1 MNLKKFWPI
10 IFFIIVAFIL
20 WNTYILFQTV
30 KNEERKKIKLWAMAQ
45 KELIQSNSP
54 SNITFEVLQQ
64 VAINPII
71 QVDDNEKIIG
81 RKNIDWNPNKKDSLE
96 LYNQL
101 KKIKKENEPILIKYQ
116 DSINKTIIINQKVYY
131 GDSLMLK
138 KLQYYPL
145 ALLLIILLFAIVVY
159 FIFWT
164 AKISEQNR
172 LWAAMAKE
180 TAHQIGTPLSS
191 LFGWIT
197 LFKEKKNNKNFLLLE
212 IEKDLERLKIITNR
226 FSKIGS
232 MPNLNSTDIVLVTN
246 KTLSYLSKRLS
257 KLIVVN
263 VLIPKKK
270 IMIPLDPELY
280 SWTLEN
286 IIKNGIDSMK
296 GKGNINFLLKE
307 RKDSVNIEIT
317 DSGSG
322 IQKKMYSKIFL
333 PGYTSK
339 KTGWGLGLSLAKR
352 IIVDY
357 HKGLIEVKKSNPGKG
372 TTIKIVLKKKLKKT
386 IYFLS

>member
-1 MNLKKFWPI
+1 MISKINMNPKKFWPV
-10 IFFIIVAFIL
+10 IFFVIVAFIL
-20 WNTYILFQTV
+20 WNTYVLFQTV

-81 RKNIDWNPNKKDSLE
+81 YKNIDWNPNKKDSLE

-197 LFKEKKNNKNFLLLE
+197 LFKEKKDNKNFLLLE

-232 MPNLNSTDIVLVTN
+232 IPNLNSTDIVLVTN

-257 KLIVVN
+257 KLIAVN

-307 RKDSVNIEIT
+307 GKDSVSIEIT

-372 TTIKIVLKKKLKKT
+372 TTIKIVLKKN
-386 IYFLS
+386 

>member
-1 MNLKKFWPI
+1 MISKVNLNLKKIWPLI
-10 IFFIIVAFIL
+10 LFIVVVFIL

-45 KELIQSNSP
+45 KELIESNNP

-71 QVDDNEKIIG
+71 QVDNHENIIG
-81 RKNIDWNPNKKDSLE
+81 YKNIDWNPNRKDSLE
-96 LYNQL
+96 LYNEL

-116 DSINKTIIINQKVYY
+116 DSINKSISINQKVYY

-145 ALLLIILLFAIVVY
+145 ALLLIILLFAIVIY

-172 LWAAMAKE
+172 LWASMAKE
-180 TAHQIGTPLSS
+180 TAHQIGTPLTS

-197 LFKEKKNNKNFLLLE
+197 LFKEKKDNSNFLLSE
-212 IEKDLERLKIITNR
+212 IEKDLKRLKIITNR

-232 MPNLNSTDIVLVTN
+232 SPKLNPTDIVFITN

-257 KLIVVN
+257 KLIIFN

-270 IMIPLDPELY
+270 ILIPLDPELY

-286 IIKNGIDSMK
+286 IIKNGVDSMK
-296 GKGNINFLLKE
+296 GKGNIKFLLTE
-307 RKDSVNIEIT
+307 GKDVVNIEIT
-317 DSGSG
+317 DYGSG
-322 IQKKMYSKIFL
+322 IEKNLHDKIFL

-357 HKGLIEVKKSNPGKG
+357 HKGLIEIKKSLPGKG
-372 TTIKIVLKKKLKKT
+372 TTIKIVLKKN
-386 IYFLS
+386 

>member
-1 MNLKKFWPI
+1 MISKVNLNLKKIWPL
-10 IFFIIVAFIL
+10 IFFIIVVFIL

-30 KNEERKKIKLWAMAQ
+30 KDEERKKIKLWAMAQ
-45 KELIQSNSP
+45 KELIESNNP

-71 QVDDNEKIIG
+71 QVDNHENIIG
-81 RKNIDWNPNKKDSLE
+81 YKNIDWNPNRKDSLE
-96 LYNQL
+96 LYNEL

-116 DSINKTIIINQKVYY
+116 DSINKSISVNQKVYY

-145 ALLLIILLFAIVVY
+145 ALLLIILLFAIVIY

-172 LWAAMAKE
+172 LWASMAKE
-180 TAHQIGTPLSS
+180 TAHQIGTPLTS

-307 RKDSVNIEIT
+307 AKDSVNIEIT

-322 IQKKMYSKIFL
+322 IQKKMYGKIFL

-372 TTIKIVLKKKLKKT
+372 TTIKIVLKKN
-386 IYFLS
+386 

>member
-1 MNLKKFWPI
+1 MISKVNLSLKKIWPL

-45 KELIQSNSP
+45 KELIESNNP

-71 QVDDNEKIIG
+71 QVDNHENIIG
-81 RKNIDWNPNKKDSLE
+81 YKNIDWNPNRKDSLE
-96 LYNQL
+96 LYNEL

-116 DSINKTIIINQKVYY
+116 DSINKSISVNQKVYY

-145 ALLLIILLFAIVVY
+145 ALLLIILLFAIVIY

-172 LWAAMAKE
+172 LWASMAKE
-180 TAHQIGTPLSS
+180 TAHQIGTPLTS

-197 LFKEKKNNKNFLLLE
+197 LFKEKKDNSNFLLSE
-212 IEKDLERLKIITNR
+212 IEKDLKRLKIITNR

-232 MPNLNSTDIVLVTN
+232 SPKLNPTDIVFITN

-257 KLIVVN
+257 KLIVFN
-263 VLIPKKK
+263 VLIPKNK
-270 IMIPLDPELY
+270 ILIPLDPELY

-286 IIKNGIDSMK
+286 IINNGIDSMK
-296 GKGNINFLLKE
+296 GKGNIKFLLKE
-307 RKDSVNIEIT
+307 EKNIVNIEIT
-317 DSGSG
+317 DCGSG
-322 IQKKMYSKIFL
+322 IEKNLHDKIFL

-357 HKGLIEVKKSNPGKG
+357 HKGLIEIKKSLPGRG
-372 TTIKIVLKKKLKKT
+372 TTIKIVLKKN
-386 IYFLS
+386 

>member
-1 MNLKKFWPI
+1 MISKININLKKIWPV

-81 RKNIDWNPNKKDSLE
+81 HKNIDRNPNKKDSLE

-191 LFGWIT
+191 LFGWVT
-197 LFKEKKNNKNFLLLE
+197 LFKEKKDNKNFLLLE

-307 RKDSVNIEIT
+307 AKDSVNIEIT

-322 IQKKMYSKIFL
+322 IQKKMYGKIFL

-372 TTIKIVLKKKLKKT
+372 TTIKIVLKKN
-386 IYFLS
+386 

>member
-10 IFFIIVAFIL
+10 IFFIVVAFIL

-81 RKNIDWNPNKKDSLE
+81 HKNIDRNPNKKDSLE

-307 RKDSVNIEIT
+307 SKDSVNIEIT

-322 IQKKMYSKIFL
+322 IQKKMYGKIFL

-372 TTIKIVLKKKLKKT
+372 TTIKIVLKKN
-386 IYFLS
+386 

>member
-81 RKNIDWNPNKKDSLE
+81 HKNIDRNPNKKDSLE

-116 DSINKTIIINQKVYY
+116 DSINKNIIINQKVYY

-307 RKDSVNIEIT
+307 AKDSVNIEIT

-322 IQKKMYSKIFL
+322 IQKKMYGKIFL

-372 TTIKIVLKKKLKKT
+372 TTIKIVLKKN
-386 IYFLS
+386 

>member
-10 IFFIIVAFIL
+10 IFFIVVAFIL

-81 RKNIDWNPNKKDSLE
+81 HKNIDRNPNKKDSLE

-116 DSINKTIIINQKVYY
+116 DSINKNIIINQKVYY

-307 RKDSVNIEIT
+307 AKDSVNIEIT

-322 IQKKMYSKIFL
+322 IQKKMYGKIFL

-372 TTIKIVLKKKLKKT
+372 TTIKIVLKKN
-386 IYFLS
+386 

>member
-1 MNLKKFWPI
+1 MISKINMNPKKFWPV
-10 IFFIIVAFIL
+10 IFFVIVAFIL
-20 WNTYILFQTV
+20 WNTYVLFQTV

-197 LFKEKKNNKNFLLLE
+197 LFKEKKDNKNFLLLE

-257 KLIVVN
+257 KLIAVN

-307 RKDSVNIEIT
+307 GKDSVSIEIT

-372 TTIKIVLKKKLKKT
+372 TTIKIVLKKN
-386 IYFLS
+386 

>member
-1 MNLKKFWPI
+1 MISKINMNPKKFWPV
-10 IFFIIVAFIL
+10 IFFVIVAFIL
-20 WNTYILFQTV
+20 WNTYVLFQTV

-81 RKNIDWNPNKKDSLE
+81 YKNIDWNPNKKDSLE

-197 LFKEKKNNKNFLLLE
+197 LFKEKKDNKNFLLLE

-257 KLIVVN
+257 KLIAVN

-307 RKDSVNIEIT
+307 GKDSVSIEIT

-357 HKGLIEVKKSNPGKG
+357 HKGLIEIKKSNPGKG
-372 TTIKIVLKKKLKKT
+372 TTIKIVLKKN
-386 IYFLS
+386 

>member
-71 QVDDNEKIIG
+71 KVDDNEKIIG
-81 RKNIDWNPNKKDSLE
+81 HKNIDWNSNKKDSLE
-96 LYNQL
+96 LYKQL

-116 DSINKTIIINQKVYY
+116 DSINKNIIINQKVYY

-307 RKDSVNIEIT
+307 AKDSVNIEIT

-322 IQKKMYSKIFL
+322 IQKKMYGKIFL

-357 HKGLIEVKKSNPGKG
+357 HKGLIEVKKSNPGKW
-372 TTIKIVLKKKLKKT
+372 TTIKIVLKKN
-386 IYFLS
+386 

>member
-1 MNLKKFWPI
+1 MISKVNLNLKKIWPL
-10 IFFIIVAFIL
+10 IFFIIVVFIL

-45 KELIQSNSP
+45 KELIESNNP

-71 QVDDNEKIIG
+71 QVDNHENIIG
-81 RKNIDWNPNKKDSLE
+81 YKNIDWNPNRKDSLE
-96 LYNQL
+96 LYNEL

-116 DSINKTIIINQKVYY
+116 DSINKSISVNQKVYY

-145 ALLLIILLFAIVVY
+145 ALLLIILLFAIVIY

-172 LWAAMAKE
+172 LWASMAKE
-180 TAHQIGTPLSS
+180 TAHQIGTPLTS

-197 LFKEKKNNKNFLLLE
+197 LFKEKKDNSNFLLSE
-212 IEKDLERLKIITNR
+212 IEKDLKRLKIITNR

-232 MPNLNSTDIVLVTN
+232 SPKLNPTDIVFITN

-257 KLIVVN
+257 KLIIFN

-270 IMIPLDPELY
+270 ILIPLDPELY

-286 IIKNGIDSMK
+286 IIKNGVDSMK
-296 GKGNINFLLKE
+296 GKGNIKFLLTE
-307 RKDSVNIEIT
+307 GKDVVNIEIT
-317 DSGSG
+317 DYGSG
-322 IQKKMYSKIFL
+322 IEKNLHDKIFL

-357 HKGLIEVKKSNPGKG
+357 HKGLIEIKKSLPGKG
-372 TTIKIVLKKKLKKT
+372 TTIKIVLKKN
-386 IYFLS
+386 

>member
-1 MNLKKFWPI
+1 MISKINMNPKKFWPV
-10 IFFIIVAFIL
+10 IFFVIVAFIL
-20 WNTYILFQTV
+20 WNTYVLFQTV

-232 MPNLNSTDIVLVTN
+232 IPNLNSTDIVLVTN

-257 KLIVVN
+257 KLIAVN

-307 RKDSVNIEIT
+307 GKDSVNIEIT

-372 TTIKIVLKKKLKKT
+372 TTIKIVLKKN
-386 IYFLS
+386 

>member
-1 MNLKKFWPI
+1 
-10 IFFIIVAFIL
+10 
-20 WNTYILFQTV
+20 
-30 KNEERKKIKLWAMAQ
+30 MAQ

-81 RKNIDWNPNKKDSLE
+81 HKNIDWNPNKKDSLE

-116 DSINKTIIINQKVYY
+116 DSINKNIIINQKVYY

-232 MPNLNSTDIVLVTN
+232 MPNLNPTDIVLVTN

-307 RKDSVNIEIT
+307 AKDSVNIEIT

-322 IQKKMYSKIFL
+322 IQKKMYGKIFL

-372 TTIKIVLKKKLKKT
+372 TTIKIVLKKN
-386 IYFLS
+386 

>member
-1 MNLKKFWPI
+1 MISKINMNLKKFWPI

-81 RKNIDWNPNKKDSLE
+81 HKNIDWNPNQKDSLE

-116 DSINKTIIINQKVYY
+116 DSINKNIIINQKVYY

-197 LFKEKKNNKNFLLLE
+197 LFKEKKDNKNFLLLE

-307 RKDSVNIEIT
+307 AKDSVNIEIT

-322 IQKKMYSKIFL
+322 IQKKMYGKIFL

-372 TTIKIVLKKKLKKT
+372 TTIKIVLKKN
-386 IYFLS
+386 

>member
-1 MNLKKFWPI
+1 MISKINMNLKKIWPI

-81 RKNIDWNPNKKDSLE
+81 HKNIDRNPNKKDSLE

-116 DSINKTIIINQKVYY
+116 DSINKNIIINQKVYY

-197 LFKEKKNNKNFLLLE
+197 LFKEKKGNKNFLLLE

-307 RKDSVNIEIT
+307 SKDSVNIEIT

-322 IQKKMYSKIFL
+322 IQKKMYGKIFL

-372 TTIKIVLKKKLKKT
+372 TTIKIVLKKN
-386 IYFLS
+386 

>member
-1 MNLKKFWPI
+1 MISKINMNPKKFWPV

-20 WNTYILFQTV
+20 WNTYVLFQTV

-257 KLIVVN
+257 KLIVFN

-307 RKDSVNIEIT
+307 GKDSVNIEIT

-372 TTIKIVLKKKLKKT
+372 TTIKIVLKKN
-386 IYFLS
+386 

>member
-1 MNLKKFWPI
+1 MISKVNLNLKKIWPL
-10 IFFIIVAFIL
+10 IFFIIVVLIL

-45 KELIQSNSP
+45 KELIESNNP

-71 QVDDNEKIIG
+71 QVDNHENIIG
-81 RKNIDWNPNKKDSLE
+81 YKNIDWNPNRKDSLE
-96 LYNQL
+96 LYNEL

-116 DSINKTIIINQKVYY
+116 DSINKSISVNQKVYY

-145 ALLLIILLFAIVVY
+145 ALLLIILLFAIVIY

-172 LWAAMAKE
+172 LWASMAKE
-180 TAHQIGTPLSS
+180 TAHQIGTPLTS

-197 LFKEKKNNKNFLLLE
+197 LFKEKKDNSNFLLSE
-212 IEKDLERLKIITNR
+212 IEKDLKRLKIITNR

-232 MPNLNSTDIVLVTN
+232 SPKLNPTDIVFITN

-257 KLIVVN
+257 KLIIFN

-270 IMIPLDPELY
+270 ILIPLDPELY

-296 GKGNINFLLKE
+296 GKGNIKFLLTE
-307 RKDSVNIEIT
+307 GKDVVNIEIT
-317 DSGSG
+317 DYGSG
-322 IQKKMYSKIFL
+322 IEKNLHDKIFL

-357 HKGLIEVKKSNPGKG
+357 HKGLIEIKKSLPGKG
-372 TTIKIVLKKKLKKT
+372 TTIKIVLKKN
-386 IYFLS
+386 

>member
-1 MNLKKFWPI
+1 MISKVNLNLKKIWPL
-10 IFFIIVAFIL
+10 IFFIIVSLIL

-45 KELIQSNSP
+45 KELIESNSP

-71 QVDDNEKIIG
+71 QVDNHENIIG
-81 RKNIDWNPNKKDSLE
+81 YKNIDWNPNRKDSLE
-96 LYNQL
+96 LYNEL

-116 DSINKTIIINQKVYY
+116 DSINKSISVNQKVYY

-145 ALLLIILLFAIVVY
+145 ALLLIILLFAIVIY

-172 LWAAMAKE
+172 LWASMAKE
-180 TAHQIGTPLSS
+180 TAHQIGTPLTS

-197 LFKEKKNNKNFLLLE
+197 LFKEKKDNSNFLLSE
-212 IEKDLERLKIITNR
+212 IEKDLKRLKIITNR

-232 MPNLNSTDIVLVTN
+232 SPKLNPTDIVFITN

-257 KLIVVN
+257 KLIVFN

-270 IMIPLDPELY
+270 ILIPLDPELY

-286 IIKNGIDSMK
+286 IINNGIDSMK
-296 GKGNINFLLKE
+296 GKGNIKFLLTE
-307 RKDSVNIEIT
+307 ENDVVNIEIT
-317 DSGSG
+317 DCGSG
-322 IQKKMYSKIFL
+322 IEKNLHDKIFL

-357 HKGLIEVKKSNPGKG
+357 HKGLIEIKKSLPGRG
-372 TTIKIVLKKKLKKT
+372 TTIKIVLKKN
-386 IYFLS
+386 

>member
-1 MNLKKFWPI
+1 MISKINMNPKKFWPV

-20 WNTYILFQTV
+20 WNTYVLFQTV

-81 RKNIDWNPNKKDSLE
+81 YKNIDWNPNKKDSLE

-197 LFKEKKNNKNFLLLE
+197 LFKEKKDNKNFLLLE

-257 KLIVVN
+257 KLIAVN

-307 RKDSVNIEIT
+307 GKDSVSIEIT

-357 HKGLIEVKKSNPGKG
+357 HKGLIEIKKSNPGKG
-372 TTIKIVLKKKLKKT
+372 TTIKIVLKKN
-386 IYFLS
+386 

>member
-1 MNLKKFWPI
+1 MISKINMNPKKIWPV

-20 WNTYILFQTV
+20 WNTYVLFQTV

-81 RKNIDWNPNKKDSLE
+81 LKNIDWNPNKKDSLE

-101 KKIKKENEPILIKYQ
+101 KRIKKENEPILIKYQ

-145 ALLLIILLFAIVVY
+145 ALLLIILLFAIVIY

-197 LFKEKKNNKNFLLLE
+197 LFKEKKDNKNFLLLE

-232 MPNLNSTDIVLVTN
+232 IPNLNSTDIVLVTN
-246 KTLSYLSKRLS
+246 KTLSYLSKRFS
-257 KLIVVN
+257 KLIAVN

-307 RKDSVNIEIT
+307 GKDSVNIEIT

-322 IQKKMYSKIFL
+322 IQKKIYSKIFL

-372 TTIKIVLKKKLKKT
+372 TTIKIVLKKN
-386 IYFLS
+386 

>member
-1 MNLKKFWPI
+1 MISKVNLNLKKIWPL
-10 IFFIIVAFIL
+10 IFFIIVASIL

-45 KELIQSNSP
+45 EELIESNNP

-71 QVDDNEKIIG
+71 QVDNHDNIIG
-81 RKNIDWNPNKKDSLE
+81 YKNIDWNPNRKDSLE
-96 LYNQL
+96 LYNEL

-116 DSINKTIIINQKVYY
+116 DSMNKSISINQKVYY

-145 ALLLIILLFAIVVY
+145 ALLLIILLFAIVIY

-172 LWAAMAKE
+172 LWASMAKE
-180 TAHQIGTPLSS
+180 TAHQIGTPLTS

-197 LFKEKKNNKNFLLLE
+197 LFKEKKNNSNFLLFE
-212 IEKDLERLKIITNR
+212 IEKDLKRLKIITNR

-232 MPNLNSTDIVLVTN
+232 SPKLNPTDIVFITN

-257 KLIVVN
+257 KLIVFN

-270 IMIPLDPELY
+270 ILIPLDPELY

-286 IIKNGIDSMK
+286 IINNGIDSMK
-296 GKGNINFLLKE
+296 GKGNIKFLLKE
-307 RKDSVNIEIT
+307 EKDIVNIEIT
-317 DSGSG
+317 DCGSG
-322 IQKKMYSKIFL
+322 IEKKLHDKIFF

-357 HKGLIEVKKSNPGKG
+357 HKGLIEIKKSLPGRG
-372 TTIKIVLKKKLKKT
+372 TTIKIVLKKN
-386 IYFLS
+386 

>member
-81 RKNIDWNPNKKDSLE
+81 HKNIDWNSNKKDSLE
-96 LYNQL
+96 LYKQL

-116 DSINKTIIINQKVYY
+116 DSINKNIIINQKVYY

-197 LFKEKKNNKNFLLLE
+197 LFKEKKDNKNFLLLE

-232 MPNLNSTDIVLVTN
+232 IPNLNSTDIVLVTN

-307 RKDSVNIEIT
+307 SKDSVNIEIT

-322 IQKKMYSKIFL
+322 IQKKMYGKIFL

-372 TTIKIVLKKKLKKT
+372 TTIKIVLKKN
-386 IYFLS
+386 

>member
-1 MNLKKFWPI
+1 MISKINMNLKKIWPV

-257 KLIVVN
+257 KLIAVN

-307 RKDSVNIEIT
+307 GKDSVSIEIT

-372 TTIKIVLKKKLKKT
+372 TTIKIVLKKN
-386 IYFLS
+386 

>member
-1 MNLKKFWPI
+1 MISKINMNLKKFWPI

-81 RKNIDWNPNKKDSLE
+81 HKNIDRNPNKKDSLE

-197 LFKEKKNNKNFLLLE
+197 LFKEKKDNKNFLLLE

-307 RKDSVNIEIT
+307 GKDSVNIEIT

-372 TTIKIVLKKKLKKT
+372 TTIKIVLKKN
-386 IYFLS
+386 

>member
-1 MNLKKFWPI
+1 MNLKKIWPV

-257 KLIVVN
+257 KLIAVN

-307 RKDSVNIEIT
+307 AKDRVNIEIT

-322 IQKKMYSKIFL
+322 IQKKMYGKIFL

-372 TTIKIVLKKKLKKT
+372 TTIKIVLKKN
-386 IYFLS
+386 

>member
-1 MNLKKFWPI
+1 MISKVNLSLKKIWPL

-45 KELIQSNSP
+45 KELIESNNP

-71 QVDDNEKIIG
+71 QVDNHENIIG
-81 RKNIDWNPNKKDSLE
+81 YKNIDWNPNRKDSLE
-96 LYNQL
+96 LYNEL

-116 DSINKTIIINQKVYY
+116 DSINKSISVNQKVYY

-145 ALLLIILLFAIVVY
+145 ALLLIILLFAIVIY

-172 LWAAMAKE
+172 LWASMAKE
-180 TAHQIGTPLSS
+180 TAHQIGTPLTS

-197 LFKEKKNNKNFLLLE
+197 LFKEKKDNSNFLLSE
-212 IEKDLERLKIITNR
+212 IEKDLKRLKIITNR

-232 MPNLNSTDIVLVTN
+232 SPKLNPTDIVFITN

-257 KLIVVN
+257 KLIVFN
-263 VLIPKKK
+263 VLIPKNK
-270 IMIPLDPELY
+270 ILIPLDPELY

-286 IIKNGIDSMK
+286 IINNGIDSMK
-296 GKGNINFLLKE
+296 GKGNIKFLLKE
-307 RKDSVNIEIT
+307 EKDIVNIEIT
-317 DSGSG
+317 DCGSG
-322 IQKKMYSKIFL
+322 IEKNLHDKIFL

-357 HKGLIEVKKSNPGKG
+357 HKGLIEIKKSLPGRG
-372 TTIKIVLKKKLKKT
+372 TTIKIVLKKN
-386 IYFLS
+386 

>member
-1 MNLKKFWPI
+1 MNLKKIWPV

-81 RKNIDWNPNKKDSLE
+81 HKNIDSNPNKKDSLE

-197 LFKEKKNNKNFLLLE
+197 LFKEKKDNKNFLLLE

-257 KLIVVN
+257 KLIAVN

-307 RKDSVNIEIT
+307 AKDSVNIEIT

-322 IQKKMYSKIFL
+322 IQKKMYGKIFL

-357 HKGLIEVKKSNPGKG
+357 HKGLIEVKKSNPGIG
-372 TTIKIVLKKKLKKT
+372 TTIKIVLKKN
-386 IYFLS
+386 

>member
-1 MNLKKFWPI
+1 MISKINMNPKKFWPV
-10 IFFIIVAFIL
+10 IFFVIVAFIL
-20 WNTYILFQTV
+20 WNTYVLFQTV

-257 KLIVVN
+257 KLIAVN

-296 GKGNINFLLKE
+296 GRGNINFLLKE
-307 RKDSVNIEIT
+307 GKDSVSIEIT

-372 TTIKIVLKKKLKKT
+372 TTIKIVLKKN
-386 IYFLS
+386 

>member
-1 MNLKKFWPI
+1 MISKINMNPKKFWPV

-20 WNTYILFQTV
+20 WNTYVLFQTV

-81 RKNIDWNPNKKDSLE
+81 HKNIDWNPNKKDSLE

-197 LFKEKKNNKNFLLLE
+197 LFKEKKDNKNFLLLE

-246 KTLSYLSKRLS
+246 KTLSYLSKRFS
-257 KLIVVN
+257 KLIAVN

-296 GKGNINFLLKE
+296 GKGNINFSLKE
-307 RKDSVNIEIT
+307 GKDSVSIEIT

-372 TTIKIVLKKKLKKT
+372 TTIKIVLKKN
-386 IYFLS
+386 

>member
-81 RKNIDWNPNKKDSLE
+81 HKNIDRNPNKKDSLE

-197 LFKEKKNNKNFLLLE
+197 LFKEKKDNKNFLLLE

-307 RKDSVNIEIT
+307 AKDSVNIEIT

-322 IQKKMYSKIFL
+322 IQKKMYGKIFL

-372 TTIKIVLKKKLKKT
+372 TTIKIVLKKN
-386 IYFLS
+386 

>member
-1 MNLKKFWPI
+1 MNLKKFWPV
-10 IFFIIVAFIL
+10 IFFIVVAFIL

-81 RKNIDWNPNKKDSLE
+81 HKNIDRNPNKKDSLE

-116 DSINKTIIINQKVYY
+116 DSINKNIIINQKVYY

-263 VLIPKKK
+263 VIIPKKK

-307 RKDSVNIEIT
+307 SKDSVNIEIT

-322 IQKKMYSKIFL
+322 IQKKMYGKIFL

-372 TTIKIVLKKKLKKT
+372 TTIKIVLKKN
-386 IYFLS
+386 

>member
-1 MNLKKFWPI
+1 MISKININLKKIWPV
-10 IFFIIVAFIL
+10 IFFIIVTFIL

-81 RKNIDWNPNKKDSLE
+81 HKNIDRNPNKKDSLE

-116 DSINKTIIINQKVYY
+116 DSINKNIIINQKVYY

-307 RKDSVNIEIT
+307 AKDSVNIEIT

-322 IQKKMYSKIFL
+322 IQKKMYGKIFL

-372 TTIKIVLKKKLKKT
+372 TTIKIVLKKN
-386 IYFLS
+386 

>member
-1 MNLKKFWPI
+1 MISKVNLNLKKIWPL
-10 IFFIIVAFIL
+10 IFFIVVVFIL

-45 KELIQSNSP
+45 KELIESNNP

-71 QVDDNEKIIG
+71 QVDNHENIIG
-81 RKNIDWNPNKKDSLE
+81 YKNIDWNPNRKDSLE
-96 LYNQL
+96 LYNEL

-116 DSINKTIIINQKVYY
+116 DSINKSISINQKVYY

-145 ALLLIILLFAIVVY
+145 ALLLIILLFAIVIY

-172 LWAAMAKE
+172 LWASMAKE
-180 TAHQIGTPLSS
+180 TAHQIGTPLTS

-197 LFKEKKNNKNFLLLE
+197 LFKEKKDNSNFLLSE
-212 IEKDLERLKIITNR
+212 IEKDLKRLKIITNR

-232 MPNLNSTDIVLVTN
+232 SPKLNPTDIVFITN

-257 KLIVVN
+257 KLIIFN

-270 IMIPLDPELY
+270 ILIPLDPELY

-286 IIKNGIDSMK
+286 IIKNGVDSMK
-296 GKGNINFLLKE
+296 GKGNIKFLLTE
-307 RKDSVNIEIT
+307 GKDVVNIEIT
-317 DSGSG
+317 DYGSG
-322 IQKKMYSKIFL
+322 IEKNLHDKIFL

-357 HKGLIEVKKSNPGKG
+357 HKGLIEIKKSLPGKG
-372 TTIKIVLKKKLKKT
+372 TTIKIVLKKN
-386 IYFLS
+386 

>member
-1 MNLKKFWPI
+1 MISKLNLNLKKIWPL
-10 IFFIIVAFIL
+10 IFFIIVSLIL

-45 KELIQSNSP
+45 KELIESNNP

-71 QVDDNEKIIG
+71 QVDNHENIIG
-81 RKNIDWNPNKKDSLE
+81 YKNIDWNPNRKDSLE
-96 LYNQL
+96 LYNEL

-116 DSINKTIIINQKVYY
+116 DSIKKSISVNQKVYY

-145 ALLLIILLFAIVVY
+145 ALLLIILLFAIVIY

-172 LWAAMAKE
+172 LWASMAKE
-180 TAHQIGTPLSS
+180 TAHQIGTPLTS

-197 LFKEKKNNKNFLLLE
+197 LFKEKKDNSNFLLSE
-212 IEKDLERLKIITNR
+212 IEKDLKRLKIITNR

-232 MPNLNSTDIVLVTN
+232 SPKLNPTDIVFITN

-257 KLIVVN
+257 KLIVFN
-263 VLIPKKK
+263 VLIPKNK
-270 IMIPLDPELY
+270 ILIPLDPELY

-286 IIKNGIDSMK
+286 IINNGIDSMK
-296 GKGNINFLLKE
+296 GKGNIKFLLKE
-307 RKDSVNIEIT
+307 EKDIVNIEIT
-317 DSGSG
+317 DCGSG
-322 IQKKMYSKIFL
+322 IEKNLHDKIFL

-357 HKGLIEVKKSNPGKG
+357 HKGLIEIKKSLPGRG
-372 TTIKIVLKKKLKKT
+372 TTIKIVLKKN
-386 IYFLS
+386 

>member
-1 MNLKKFWPI
+1 MISKINMNLKKFWPI
-10 IFFIIVAFIL
+10 IFFIVVAFIL

-81 RKNIDWNPNKKDSLE
+81 HKNIDRNPNKKDSLE

-101 KKIKKENEPILIKYQ
+101 KKIKKENEPIIIKYQ
-116 DSINKTIIINQKVYY
+116 DSINKNIIINQKVYY

-307 RKDSVNIEIT
+307 AKDSVNIEIT

-322 IQKKMYSKIFL
+322 IQKKMYGKIFL

-372 TTIKIVLKKKLKKT
+372 TTIKIVLKKN
-386 IYFLS
+386 

>member
-1 MNLKKFWPI
+1 MNLKKIWPV

-96 LYNQL
+96 LYKQL

-197 LFKEKKNNKNFLLLE
+197 LFKEKKDNKNFLLLE

-232 MPNLNSTDIVLVTN
+232 MPNLNSTDVVLVTN

-257 KLIVVN
+257 KLIVFN

-296 GKGNINFLLKE
+296 GRGNINFLLKE
-307 RKDSVNIEIT
+307 GKDSVSIEIT

-357 HKGLIEVKKSNPGKG
+357 HKGLIEIKKSNPGKG
-372 TTIKIVLKKKLKKT
+372 TTIKIVLKKN
-386 IYFLS
+386 